1 MIVIYMKDESTK
13 KFLDSIF
20 YDKGFLMKGLP
31 LFIKKIRQEEALNE
45 RVKIPS
51 SEIESYYNNQEVVQT
66 FKPIKT
72 VKTHRPIISLLPF
85 QRIYCDSMYLT
96 QPKSTIGFINI
107 VDLFSKYAFSKSFIL
122 PGKTSAISSKKATEA
137 FNDFLE
143 DIKKYDIPIGIIYTD
158 RGSEYLGEFNDNLEE
173 RGIIQVYANTGD
185 KRKTAPI
192 ERFNKT
198 LRLMIEKFKVVY
210 GGINSNV
217 LKTIMASYNNI
228 EHANLKYSPIEIL
241 NSKKIQDEITM
252 KNEAI
257 KQSIIDEIPLRGYC
271 RIMIQSSV
279 FKKVS
284 PIWSKEIYKIKS
296 FSSGNYSLEGIP
308 NKQFKRDELLSVEKD
323 NVQKPNNIVNSE
335 QVTNSQEGVTVRS
348 DSIREKSKREIK
360 KREILDI

>member
-1 MIVIYMKDESTK
+1 M
-13 KFLDSIF
+13 F
-20 YDKGFLMKGLP
+20 
-31 LFIKKIRQEEALNE
+31 
-45 RVKIPS
+45 
-51 SEIESYYNNQEVVQT
+51 
-66 FKPIKT
+66 
-72 VKTHRPIISLLPF
+72 
-85 QRIYCDSMYLT
+85 LT
-96 QPKSTIGFINI
+96 QPNSTIGFINI

-122 PGKTSAISSKKATEA
+122 PSKTSAISSKRATEA

-143 DIKKYDIPIGIIYTD
+143 DIKKYNIPIGIIYTD
-158 RGSEYLGEFNDNLEE
+158 RGSEYLGEFNDNLENK
-173 RGIIQVYANTGD
+173 GIIQVYANTGD

-257 KQSIIDEIPLRGYC
+257 KQSIIDEIPLEGYC
-271 RIMIQSSV
+271 RIIIQSSV

-284 PIWSKEIYKIKS
+284 PIWSKGIYKIKS
-296 FSSGNYSLEGIP
+296 FSSGNYILEGIP
-308 NKQFKRDELLSVEKD
+308 NRQFKKEELLSVEKD
-323 NVQKPNNIVNSE
+323 NVQKPSNKNSE
-335 QVTNSQEGVTVRS
+335 QVTISQKGETVRS
-348 DSIREKSKREIK
+348 DFTREKSKREIK
-360 KREILDI
+360 KRDILDI